1 MKRFDGKVVFIT
13 GASSGIGEAMAREFA
28 ARGASIA
35 VGARREDRLLALC
48 EELRGKGAKAI
59 AVRCDVTVDGELEE
73 AAARI
78 RAELGGIDVVVA
90 NAGFGVVGRVDR
102 LKLDDYRRQFET
114 NVFGLLRTLQAT
126 VEDVKARKGSFAL
139 MGSVA
144 AFVSG
149 GGGSPYQMSKAAVRS
164 LGEAFWAEMAPYGV
178 SVTTIHPGYVDSEI
192 RTLDNKGLPKAG
204 AKDPVPAWLMMRTD
218 VAARKMVNAI
228 ACRRREAVIT
238 VHGKAA
244 VLVARHF
251 PCLLAMALKQG
262 AASLRATQARK
273 KP

>member
-28 ARGASIA
+28 KRGAAIA
-35 VGARREDRLLALC
+35 VGARREDRLVALC
-48 EELRGKGAKAI
+48 QELRGLGAKAL
-59 AVRCDVTVDGELEE
+59 AVRCDVTVDGDLEE

-78 RAELGGIDVVVA
+78 RAEFGGIDVVVA

-114 NVFGLLRTLQAT
+114 NVFGLIRTIQAT

-139 MGSVA
+139 LGSVA
-144 AFVSG
+144 AFASG
-149 GGGSPYQMSKAAVRS
+149 AGGSPYQMSKAAVKS
-164 LGEAFWAEMAPYGV
+164 LGEAFWAEMAPLGV

-218 VAARKMVNAI
+218 VAARQMVNAI
-228 ACRRREAVIT
+228 ACRRREAIIT
-238 VHGKAA
+238 GHGKAI
-244 VLVARHF
+244 VAISRHF
-251 PCLLAMALKQG
+251 PNLLALVLKRG
-262 AASLRATQARK
+262 AASLRTTPARK
-273 KP
+273 H